1 MSQCDVVIIGGSFAG
16 LSAALYL
23 ARARKNVCIV
33 DDAQPRNRFSSAS
46 HGFMTQ
52 DGSDPINML
61 AQAREQLQQYPS
73 VHFINGRAAG
83 TAGQDG
89 DFTVTLEDGSVLTS
103 RKLVLAYGVK
113 DLLPAIPGV
122 AERWGKTVL
131 ACPYCHGYEFS
142 DRQLGVLYA
151 GPMSIVHAMLIAD
164 WGPMTLYLNGE
175 AMPDESTLNRLSGFG
190 VIVETTPVISLY
202 GQGTN
207 LSSIALADGRNLPI
221 DALYIAPGIRMNS
234 SIADQLGCKVE
245 DGRYGLFITTDE
257 SQMTSVA
264 GVYAAGDIARANNL
278 LKAAADGAAA
288 GIAAHAAIVFGDVR
302 GVSVAP
308 SDMR

>member
-1 MSQCDVVIIGGSFAG
+1 MSRFDVVIIGGSFAG
-16 LSAALYL
+16 LSAALFL
-23 ARARKNVCIV
+23 ARARKDVCIV
-33 DDAQPRNRFSSAS
+33 DDAQPRNRFSPAS

-52 DGSDPINML
+52 DGSNPINML

-73 VHFINGRAAG
+73 AHFIDGRAVDA
-83 TAGQDG
+83 AGQDG

-113 DLLPAIPGV
+113 DMLPAILGV

-151 GPMSIVHAMLIAD
+151 GPMSLVHAMLIAD

-175 AMPDESTLNRLSGFG
+175 ATPDESTLNRLSGFG
-190 VIVETTPVISLY
+190 VIVETAPVIRLY

-288 GIAAHAAIVFGDVR
+288 GIAAHAAMVFGD
-302 GVSVAP
+302 
-308 SDMR
+308 MRALS